1 MEQLRKK
8 KEEEE
13 EDGEEEQ
20 ESNSQQAR
28 FTCKGKDIGLQI
40 FTSQDRGW
48 PTGNFTV
55 SDLLQDTDN
64 KLFKWT
70 FEDRSIS
77 EDEVILMIKKLHNRS
92 ERMLESQWKSH
103 IQKGQMWTCKHMFT
117 NKN

>member
-1 MEQLRKK
+1 MEKK
-8 KEEEE
+8 SRRAIVNKP
-13 EDGEEEQ
+13 
-20 ESNSQQAR
+20 
-28 FTCKGKDIGLQI
+28 GKDIGLKI

-92 ERMLESQWKSH
+92 ERMLESQ
-103 IQKGQMWTCKHMFT
+103 
-117 NKN
+117 